1 MHYIECSVMTQNESA
16 TDAPS
21 TAAIDEVEVFEL
33 ADGTLLSEQEARVHV
48 CKQRGLSHG
57 DIAVELGID
66 RSTVD
71 EYSRRIGRKL
81 EQARD
86 DIRTGEATLERV
98 GEPHDAVRTIAVD
111 VDALRETY
119 RRNQRDDARGGRDVL
134 RLSPPFAPELEAS
147 VHYSEDGTYY
157 PPEMDPKPIHV
168 APRQFVAEDKLP
180 VLREGWALRSFVA
193 DEEGYDDPAAVPDD
207 VVAEYAEVEEEVW
220 ADQFR
225 RALVDEVDLFGRA
238 PSHRP
243 HTVHVEYRE
252 GDA

>member
-57 DIAVELGID
+57 DIAAELGID

-98 GEPHDAVRTIAVD
+98 GEPHDVVRTIAVD
-111 VDALRETY
+111 VDALREAY
-119 RRNQRDDARGGRDVL
+119 RRNQRDDARGGRDVF